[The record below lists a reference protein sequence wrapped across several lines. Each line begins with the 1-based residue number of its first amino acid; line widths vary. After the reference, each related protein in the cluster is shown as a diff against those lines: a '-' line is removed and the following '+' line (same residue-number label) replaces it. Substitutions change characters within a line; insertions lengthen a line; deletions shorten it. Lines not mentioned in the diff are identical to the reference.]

1 MLVFLKENS
10 QNNHF
15 VHKYTYG
22 NGYCTKI
29 HKYYKKLQWIVGPVF
44 IINAKRIL
52 ASDTIQVTD
61 HFFSWWRNNRQLIIF
76 LLGFSVLK
84 VAG

>member
-1 MLVFLKENS
+1 M
-10 QNNHF
+10 
-15 VHKYTYG
+15 
-22 NGYCTKI
+22 
-29 HKYYKKLQWIVGPVF
+29 GPVF